1 MSADDF
7 NKKATTS
14 QFRRE
19 FFGLSADLRCDRCNR
34 HLPSGWGH
42 VEYEGNDES
51 APKVSDNVFG
61 PVCTK
66 KIRQAREA
74 KALTL
79 KKETVPL
86 FVQPDMYSPAVEVG
100 HVERPVTTKKKT
112 SSVFTTLFNQ
122 RASIYNRAKLI
133 VTQTVPKAVSAFVR
147 RFK

>member
-7 NKKATTS
+7 NKKATVS

-42 VEYEGNDES
+42 VEYEGSDES
-51 APKVSDNVFG
+51 AAKVSDNVFG

-66 KIRQAREA
+66 RVRQARAE

-86 FVQPDMYSPAVEVG
+86 FVQTDMYSPAIEVG
-100 HVERPVTTKKKT
+100 HVERPVTTGKKT
-112 SSVFTTLFNQ
+112 PSVFSTLFNQ
-122 RASIYNRAKLI
+122 RATIYNRAKLI
-133 VTQTVPKAVSAFVR
+133 FTQTVPNAISAFVR